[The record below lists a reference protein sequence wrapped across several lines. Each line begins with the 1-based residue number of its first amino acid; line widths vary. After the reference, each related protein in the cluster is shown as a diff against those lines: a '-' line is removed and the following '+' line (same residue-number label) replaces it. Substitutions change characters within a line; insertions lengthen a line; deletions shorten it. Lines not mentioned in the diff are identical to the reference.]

1 MPKEI
6 ASALASLAERLVV
19 LATQD
24 AELRTAL
31 RRLADAYLQATEQPG
46 SAAHEQVASAPAALE
61 LAEQV
66 HATLQTLETV
76 VANEANA
83 PAAESPREK
92 LSELTL
98 GRATISEPPR
108 LSYPTT
114 FAPADFATIES
125 RCRLKAEAARWAAAR
140 RRLMADG
147 ASYDTQIDPKDR
159 DIISRAKALPNC
171 FLWMNHPS
179 GPSPS
184 NLALYEDVAAGFEAL
199 AEGVSLISQIRNEHI
214 LDQTEFEA
222 ALDVLAEAQSALRVA
237 IATIDGPMDSDQTE
251 VFRWLKTT
259 AAESQIFI
267 QRYMRLDDPADPA
280 RCPEILARLEELQA
294 RVQEA
299 RRRGNLRKK
308 LLGKVRHKASLI
320 QSDPAGAQ
328 DHWRILVQT
337 VDELIS
343 GGLPHS
349 NRELRELLL
358 PVLDQLPELGNL
370 PQSFTLVL
378 REMDRYM
385 ATCLP
390 PESPSLSRISP
401 EVWET
406 QALLRGRSLVLI
418 GGEKRPGPYQ
428 AIQEAF
434 GLKDLIWLETRAHES
449 FESFAPYVARPDVAA
464 VLLAVRWSSH
474 SYGEVKN
481 FCELY
486 GKPLVR
492 LPGGYNPN
500 QVAAQI
506 MAQCSERLR
515 MGKRHTENL
524 LARKPDAEN
533 PRVENASPETPQLAK
548 SL

>member
-1 MPKEI
+1 MSGTIET
-6 ASALASLAERLVV
+6 ALAELAQRLVA

-24 AELRTAL
+24 VELRSAL
-31 RRLADAYLQATEQPG
+31 RQLAGAYLQATEQPLVARDE
-46 SAAHEQVASAPAALE
+46 AAAPPAALE

-66 HATLQTLETV
+66 QATLQSLES
-76 VANEANA
+76 AISQEAKSL
-83 PAAESPREK
+83 PSVELPREK
-92 LSELTL
+92 LPELTL
-98 GRATISEPPR
+98 GRATISQPARP
-108 LSYPTT
+108 SYPVAY
-114 FAPADFATIES
+114 APADFATIEC

-147 ASYDTQIDPKDR
+147 AGYDTQIDPKDR
-159 DIISRAKALPNC
+159 DIIARAKALPNC

-199 AEGVSLISQIRNEHI
+199 AEGVSLINQIQSEQI
-214 LDQTEFEA
+214 LEQTQFEA
-222 ALDVLAEAQSALRVA
+222 ALDVLAEAQSALRIA
-237 IATIDGPMDSDQTE
+237 IANLDGPMDSDQTE

-259 AAESQIFI
+259 AAQSQIFI

-280 RCPEILARLEELQA
+280 RCPEILARLEELQS

-299 RRRGNLRKK
+299 RRRGNQRKK

-320 QSDPAGAQ
+320 QNDPAGAQ

-337 VDELIS
+337 VDELIT

-349 NRELRELLL
+349 NRELRDLLL
-358 PVLDQLPELGNL
+358 PVLDQLPDLDDS
-370 PQSFTLVL
+370 PPSFELVL

-385 ATCLP
+385 ATCAP
-390 PESPSLSRISP
+390 PESTPLARVSP
-401 EVWET
+401 EVIET
-406 QALLRGRSLVLI
+406 QELLRGRSLVLI
-418 GGEKRPGPYQ
+418 GGEKRPGAYQ

-434 GLKDLIWLETRAHES
+434 GLKELIWLETRAHES
-449 FESFAPYVARPDVAA
+449 FEYFGPYVARSDVAA
-464 VLLAVRWSSH
+464 VLLAIRWSSH

-506 MAQCSERLR
+506 MAQCSTRL
-515 MGKRHTENL
+515 GGDKL
-524 LARKPDAEN
+524 SA
-533 PRVENASPETPQLAK
+533 ASPQLVKAI
-548 SL
+548 